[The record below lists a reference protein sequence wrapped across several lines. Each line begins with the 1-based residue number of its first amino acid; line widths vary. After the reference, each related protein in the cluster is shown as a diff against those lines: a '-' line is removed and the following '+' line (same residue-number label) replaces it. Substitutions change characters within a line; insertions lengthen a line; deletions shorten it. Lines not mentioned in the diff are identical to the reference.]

1 MFWTRLASP
10 SMVMCAQKVV
20 SILRACTGKQQLDW
34 AAQTGLYYGL
44 YLILFRL
51 LQLFS
56 ASFSRTLHIF
66 LSKPHF
72 IWSLSTLMTNCSVYL
87 TGRETSAMQKP
98 RALHEAVLQLK
109 CEIPGACMFNL
120 TPNIQLGGP
129 VWCLIKCV
137 SPGQYLRALPA
148 TWCFSV
154 RGCGAG
160 SSWVCPGPPRALDTG
175 GVWPNLRGWP
185 NAAWRWWEI
194 PKRAKSQRRKCISEW
209 RGL

>member
-44 YLILFRL
+44 YLVLFWL

-72 IWSLSTLMTNCSVYL
+72 I
-87 TGRETSAMQKP
+87 
-98 RALHEAVLQLK
+98 
-109 CEIPGACMFNL
+109 
-120 TPNIQLGGP
+120 
-129 VWCLIKCV
+129 
-137 SPGQYLRALPA
+137 
-148 TWCFSV
+148 
-154 RGCGAG
+154 
-160 SSWVCPGPPRALDTG
+160 
-175 GVWPNLRGWP
+175 
-185 NAAWRWWEI
+185 
-194 PKRAKSQRRKCISEW
+194 
-209 RGL
+209 